1 VSRWIPCKR
10 REFIRRLRV
19 LGFDGPFSGARH
31 QFLIQNENRLT
42 IPSNEE
48 YSVPQL
54 RMMLSRDC
62 RYSGP
67 RYFSGGIGAI
77 VVTPSEP
84 SAADLFPFARDH
96 TQ

>member
-1 VSRWIPCKR
+1 VSRWTPCKR

-31 QFLIQNENRLT
+31 QFLVLKENRLT

-54 RMMLSRDC
+54 KMMLKEAELILGREISLK
-62 RYSGP
+62 
-67 RYFSGGIGAI
+67 
-77 VVTPSEP
+77 EWEK
-84 SAADLFPFARDH
+84 L
-96 TQ
+96 

>member
-1 VSRWIPCKR
+1 VSRWIPYKR

-54 RMMLSRDC
+54 RMMLRETAVILGRDI
-62 RYSGP
+62 SL
-67 RYFSGGIGAI
+67 AE
-77 VVTPSEP
+77 SER
-84 SAADLFPFARDH
+84 L
-96 TQ
+96 